1 LGGAVMIAII
11 EATLALICFTITGM
25 LTAMLFL

>member
-1 LGGAVMIAII
+1 MIAII
-11 EATLALICFTITGM
+11 EGVLALICFTVTGM

>member
-1 LGGAVMIAII
+1 MIAII
-11 EATLALICFTITGM
+11 EGVLALICFTITGM